1 MKMDAWLCCLGP
13 NRPNKL
19 RLNRKTALNFGF
31 KIIHLFSRSLS
42 LASTGLV
49 LPFGLLVH
57 EKPKIKENKM
67 EEKVINFFPF
77 VEKVK
82 M

>member
-1 MKMDAWLCCLGP
+1 M
-13 NRPNKL
+13 
-19 RLNRKTALNFGF
+19 
-31 KIIHLFSRSLS
+31 
-42 LASTGLV
+42 ASTGLV